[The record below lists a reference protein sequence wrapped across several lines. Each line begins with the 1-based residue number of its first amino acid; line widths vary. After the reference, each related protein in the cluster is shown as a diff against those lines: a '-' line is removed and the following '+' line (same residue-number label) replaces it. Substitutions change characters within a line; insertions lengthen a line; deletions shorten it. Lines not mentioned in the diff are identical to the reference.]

1 MLQMNKKFIINKI
14 INKGDPMT
22 RIAKVSRKTSETDI
36 KIELN
41 LDGSGNYEIDTGVN
55 FFNHMLESFSK
66 HSFIDLKIKAIGDIE
81 IDDHHTVEDV
91 GIILGEAFFKAIGD
105 KKGIRRMGHAIV
117 PMDES
122 VATVAIDISGRSYCN
137 MNLEFKNDKI
147 GDMTSDIIIH
157 FFESFASSGKLNIY
171 GTVDGIN
178 DHHKAEA
185 IFKAFAKSLYEACKI
200 EHDKILST
208 KGVL

>member
-1 MLQMNKKFIINKI
+1 
-14 INKGDPMT
+14 MT
-22 RIAKVSRKTSETDI
+22 REAKVSRKTSETDI

-41 LDGSGNYEIDTGVN
+41 IDGSGKYEIDTGVN
-55 FFNHMLESFSK
+55 FFNHMLESFSR
-66 HSFIDLKIKAIGDIE
+66 HSFIDLKVQADGDIK

-91 GIILGEAFFKAIGD
+91 GILLGEAFNQAISD

-117 PMDES
+117 PMDDS

-137 MNLEFKNDKI
+137 MNFDFKNDKI
-147 GDMTSDIIIH
+147 GDMTANIIVH
-157 FFESFASSGKLNIY
+157 FFESFASSGRLNIY
-171 GTVDGIN
+171 GTADGIN

-185 IFKAFAKSLYEACKI
+185 IFKAFAKALYDACKI
-200 EHDKILST
+200 EHDEILST

>member
-1 MLQMNKKFIINKI
+1 
-14 INKGDPMT
+14 MT
-22 RIAKVSRKTSETDI
+22 RTSKVSRKTSETDI
-36 KIELN
+36 EIELN
-41 LDGSGNYEIDTGVN
+41 IDGTGKYNIDTGVN

-66 HSFIDLKIKAIGDIE
+66 HSFIDLNIKAIGDIE

-91 GIILGEAFFKAIGD
+91 GILLGEAFLEAIGD

-117 PMDES
+117 PMDDS

-137 MNLEFKNDKI
+137 MKLDFKNDKI
-147 GDMTSDIIIH
+147 GDMSSDVVVH
-157 FFESFASSGKLNIY
+157 FFESFASSGKINIY
-171 GTVDGIN
+171 GTCEGAN

-185 IFKAFAKSLYEACKI
+185 LFKAFAKSLYDACKI
-200 EHDKILST
+200 EHDEILST

>member
-1 MLQMNKKFIINKI
+1 MMR
-14 INKGDPMT
+14 T
-22 RIAKVSRKTSETDI
+22 AEVTRKTSETDI
-36 KIELN
+36 KIEMHI
-41 LDGSGNYEIDTGVN
+41 DGTGKYEIDTGVN

-91 GIILGEAFFKAIGD
+91 GILLGEAFFEAIGD

-117 PMDES
+117 PMDDS

-137 MNLEFKNDKI
+137 MKLDFKNDKI
-147 GDMTSDIIIH
+147 GDLSGDVVVH
-157 FFESFASSGKLNIY
+157 FFESFASSAKINIY
-171 GTVDGIN
+171 GTCEGAN
-178 DHHKAEA
+178 DHHKCEA
-185 IFKAFAKSLYEACKI
+185 LFKAFAKSLYDACKI
-200 EHDKILST
+200 EHDEILST

>member
-1 MLQMNKKFIINKI
+1 
-14 INKGDPMT
+14 MT

-36 KIELN
+36 EIELN
-41 LDGSGNYEIDTGVN
+41 IDGTGKYDIDTGVN

-66 HSFIDLKIKAIGDIE
+66 HSFMDLKIKAIGDIE

-91 GIILGEAFFKAIGD
+91 GILLGEAFTKAIGD
-105 KKGIRRMGHAIV
+105 KKGIRRMGYAIV
-117 PMDES
+117 PMDDS

-137 MNLEFKNDKI
+137 MDLDFKHDKI
-147 GDMTSDIIIH
+147 GDLSSDVVVH
-157 FFESFASSGKLNIY
+157 FFESFASSGKINVY
-171 GTVDGIN
+171 GTCKGAN

-185 IFKAFAKSLYEACKI
+185 LFKAFAKSLYDGCKI
-200 EHDKILST
+200 EHDEILST